1 MRKKI
6 LSGLA
11 ALFIAI
17 AVAFNVSMN
26 MSEKNQLSDF
36 GLANAEALANG
47 ENSGGD
53 GWTVIEVECTYKA
66 DRVPVYHRIDI
77 DCKKVGPMSSC
88 SKSCKIQYY
97 ENGSWGNWEDC

>member
-26 MSEKNQLSDF
+26 MNETNQLSDF

-47 ENSGGD
+47 EGSGG
-53 GWTVIEVECTYKA
+53 GWTIQNI
-66 DRVPVYHRIDI
+66 DREYIVDDVPIYNMIGV
-77 DCKKVGPMSSC
+77 DCKEGGIKPSC
-88 SKSCKIQYY
+88 SRSCKIQYY
-97 ENGSWGNWEDC
+97 ENGSWSDWEDC